1 MTDDGG
7 KNKNE
12 EEKCRLPLGE
22 GSHYKIIEWLLWIMT
37 KLMGQYENH
46 FWDLYLDQK
55 ILKSHGDIRA
65 ML

>member
-22 GSHYKIIEWLLWIMT
+22 GSHYKIIEWLWWIMT
-37 KLMGQYENH
+37 KLMGQY
-46 FWDLYLDQK
+46 
-55 ILKSHGDIRA
+55 
-65 ML
+65 